1 MHCPPPLPSAHHLV
15 LQPFYTLLYQAT
27 PSPVSLSSL
36 LATTK
41 SQHSRW
47 EFLSNI
53 QPIKVA
59 GGRGHLGSV
68 GFAPESSFKPVRS
81 SSAFLSPPSTWRRI
95 PSLLCMVVRVHHTK
109 VPSWMEPC
117 RLKSN
122 PRSTGQTVHLAWAG
136 TAQRKECLFLIG
148 TKMLMD

>member
-1 MHCPPPLPSAHHLV
+1 MDACLTVLRPPYLLHSVVGPRTVPHLYHLPTIWSYSH
-15 LQPFYTLLYQAT
+15 FTLYHAT

-47 EFLSNI
+47 EFLHNI

-95 PSLLCMVVRVHHTK
+95 PSLLCMLIRVHHTK
-109 VPSWMEPC
+109 VPSWMEQC

-122 PRSTGQTVHLAWAG
+122 PCSTGQTVHLA
-136 TAQRKECLFLIG
+136 
-148 TKMLMD
+148 